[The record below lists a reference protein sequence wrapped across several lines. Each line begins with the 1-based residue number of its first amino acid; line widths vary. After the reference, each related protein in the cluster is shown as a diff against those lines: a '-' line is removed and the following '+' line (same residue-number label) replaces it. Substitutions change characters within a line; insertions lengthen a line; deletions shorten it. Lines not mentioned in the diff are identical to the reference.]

1 MSEIEKRLWAALER
15 AEADL
20 AMAVEVAK
28 AAKAAGNEDQFICA
42 RQSAN
47 EAYERVMCLSH
58 DVASWASAH
67 GA

>member
-1 MSEIEKRLWAALER
+1 MSEIEKRLWAALES

-20 AMAVEVAK
+20 ETAVSAAK
-28 AAKAAGNEDQFICA
+28 AAKAAGDEDAFECA

-58 DVASWASAH
+58 DVASA

>member
-1 MSEIEKRLWAALER
+1 MSDVEKRLWAALEA
-15 AEADL
+15 AEKDL
-20 AMAVEVAK
+20 ETSVEAAK
-28 AAKAAGNEDQFICA
+28 AAKAAGNEDALACA

-58 DVASWASAH
+58 DVASWADAH

>member
-1 MSEIEKRLWAALER
+1 MSDGEKRLLAALES

-20 AMAVEVAK
+20 KTSIEAAK
-28 AAKAAGNEDQFICA
+28 AAKAAGDDDQFECA

-58 DVASWASAH
+58 DVASA

>member
-1 MSEIEKRLWAALER
+1 MSDVEKRLWAALEQ

-20 AMAVEVAK
+20 KTAVEAAK
-28 AAKAAGNEDQFICA
+28 AAKAAGNEGAFEGA

-58 DVASWASAH
+58 DVAAYA
-67 GA
+67 APVA